1 MPSPLRSYLC
11 YFSGVCALLE
21 IQAHSQNFCKGVS
34 DLYVCM
40 YDNGV
45 WGYPSPGN
53 FLKIRCSE
61 IGSEAILGQAA
72 VELVYATGLSEY
84 FIQFWLSMYVHVCIC
99 IC

>member
-21 IQAHSQNFCKGVS
+21 IQAHSQNFCKGMS
-34 DLYVCM
+34 DVYVYM

-53 FLKIRCSE
+53 FLRIRCSE
-61 IGSEAILGQAA
+61 IGSEAILGQKQ
-72 VELVYATGLSEY
+72 L
-84 FIQFWLSMYVHVCIC
+84 
-99 IC
+99 